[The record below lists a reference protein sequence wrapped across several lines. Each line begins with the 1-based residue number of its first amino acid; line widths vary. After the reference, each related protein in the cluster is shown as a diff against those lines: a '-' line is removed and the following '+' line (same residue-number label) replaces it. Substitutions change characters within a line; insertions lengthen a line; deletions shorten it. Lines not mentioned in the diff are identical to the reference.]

1 VSATYDPSLSTTR
14 DWLRFRVQDT
24 VVNPASAALFSD
36 EELDALLAEN
46 GDSVWNAAVDAAR
59 ALAARFRHL
68 ASLSVGDTSIS
79 FTDQAAAYDAMA
91 AQFQTKVGGTP
102 FTGGISRADVLGRQD
117 NADRVAPFFERTTRD
132 PAEGYRS

>member
-1 VSATYDPSLSTTR
+1 MTASYDSSLSTSR
-14 DWLRFRVQDT
+14 DWLRFRLQDT
-24 VVNPASAALFSD
+24 VVTPATSALFSD

-46 GDSVWNAAVDAAR
+46 GDNVWKAAFDAAR

-91 AQFQTKVGGTP
+91 AQFQTRIGGTP
-102 FTGGISRADVLGRQD
+102 FTGGISRADVTARQD
-117 NADRVAPFFERTTRD
+117 NTDRVAPFFERTTRD
-132 PAEGYRS
+132 PAEGYRT